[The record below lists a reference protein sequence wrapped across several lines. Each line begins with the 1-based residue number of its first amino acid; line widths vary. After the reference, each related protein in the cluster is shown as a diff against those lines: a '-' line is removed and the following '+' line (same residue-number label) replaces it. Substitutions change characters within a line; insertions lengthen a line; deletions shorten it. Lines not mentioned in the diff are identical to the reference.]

1 MFVAS
6 AANMVGRIST
16 GFITFWKLWLL
27 NAICFACFVY
37 EVVVAAWPGEGD
49 FPITPWLLVP
59 ITIISSGLGGY
70 ISTQV
75 TFIIII
81 IIIII
86 VVCSQKKRNVKY
98 DNCLCFRFICLLIDH
113 V

>member
-1 MFVAS
+1 VFVAS

-75 TFIIII
+75 TFLLLLLLLLFVPRKKEMLNMT
-81 IIIII
+81 I
-86 VVCSQKKRNVKY
+86 VYVSGLYVC
-98 DNCLCFRFICLLIDH
+98 
-113 V
+113 